1 MPRQAISKTTDQ
13 GVASE
18 AKVAKGAG
26 DSGFQ
31 DSGRSNSMGKE
42 MYQVE
47 ARSFVE
53 IVPWLTLK
61 VHGLVEG
68 HIIRIYEQL

>member
-1 MPRQAISKTTDQ
+1 
-13 GVASE
+13 
-18 AKVAKGAG
+18 
-26 DSGFQ
+26 
-31 DSGRSNSMGKE
+31 MGKE